1 MNGQPQLLPAGP
13 GPVFD
18 VRVILDGTVDMRT
31 YQRKYLVVYS
41 QPQRSIGWDAAALF
55 QADYQG
61 TVSALTACIE
71 YLDEHFGWELVTV
84 FNRQFNEWCFHY
96 AMLRRRAPHQQA

>member
-1 MNGQPQLLPAGP
+1 MKGQPQLLPAGA

-18 VRVILDGTVDMRT
+18 VKVILDGTVDMRT
-31 YQRKYLVVYS
+31 YQRKYLVIYS
-41 QPQRSIGWDAAALF
+41 QQQGQIGWSPAPLL

-71 YLDEHFGWELVTV
+71 YLDEHFGWELVTI
-84 FNRQFNEWCFHY
+84 FNRQVEAWCVHY
-96 AMLRRRAPHQQA
+96 AMLRRRTPPQQA